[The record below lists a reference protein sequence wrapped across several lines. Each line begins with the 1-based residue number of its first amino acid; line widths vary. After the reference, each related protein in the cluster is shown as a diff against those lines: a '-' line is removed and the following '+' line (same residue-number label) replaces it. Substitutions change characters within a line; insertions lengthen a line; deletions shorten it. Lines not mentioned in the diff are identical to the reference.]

1 MPGWGRLRF
10 WNGIWKAFPFVRS
23 RHCAHASKELA
34 HVFIGVSFRL
44 LALQPLH
51 SRLSWGGIHARR
63 RLVPD
68 RPEGHA
74 CSSCTRSRTGKVTR
88 ENSFLLRLSGFRHAI
103 ARVACAA
110 PSVVLWSLR
119 VRVRVH
125 ALGTADK
132 RGRKETLGVP
142 KAASLGPGSRFY
154 FFASFSSTTASCVM
168 NTVTRHAGRTADSRL
183 WSVQTCV
190 EAVHA
195 DDERTHACAECA
207 RMRTQTGMSSCSMT
221 GSTSLCWAS
230 LVRCW

>member
-119 VRVRVH
+119 VRVH

-142 KAASLGPGSRFY
+142 IRKQRRSGRDPVSTSSLLFRLHDSQLCDED
-154 FFASFSSTTASCVM
+154 SDE
-168 NTVTRHAGRTADSRL
+168 TRRSHSRL
-183 WSVQTCV
+183 ETVVC
-190 EAVHA
+190 A
-195 DDERTHACAECA
+195 D
-207 RMRTQTGMSSCSMT
+207 MR
-221 GSTSLCWAS
+221 
-230 LVRCW
+230 

>member
-10 WNGIWKAFPFVRS
+10 WNGIWKTFPFVRS

-110 PSVVLWSLR
+110 PTVVLWSL
-119 VRVRVH
+119 RVRVH

-132 RGRKETLGVP
+132 PAEKKHWVCTESSVARAGIPFLLLRFFFVYDSQLCDEYSDETRR
-142 KAASLGPGSRFY
+142 S
-154 FFASFSSTTASCVM
+154 
-168 NTVTRHAGRTADSRL
+168 HSRL
-183 WSVQTCV
+183 ETVVC
-190 EAVHA
+190 A
-195 DDERTHACAECA
+195 D
-207 RMRTQTGMSSCSMT
+207 MR
-221 GSTSLCWAS
+221 
-230 LVRCW
+230 